1 MDQFHTLLW
10 VLGVLPPS
18 SLLALIN
25 LVIIPVVLT
34 ATLFL
39 GPLSLLYLE
48 RNLIFQTN
56 CDFRRD
62 VIDIMLSLEGMR
74 NYIVVCKRKGWGGIG
89 RWCTIRSPSYT
100 SRLALLGLSHLT
112 ETILFKGPLTE
123 EFVFRACVIALL
135 HFAGYSNMYLV
146 FASSLYFGIGEF
158 CFFFSQSYFQY
169 CLTHHINK
177 LP

>member
-1 MDQFHTLLW
+1 MLGTKKTIHPKQISTLDQFHSLLW

-25 LVIIPVVLT
+25 LVIIPVLLT

-62 VIDIMLSLEGMR
+62 VIDVMFSLEGMR

-89 RWCTIRSPSYT
+89 RWCTIVAHHT
-100 SRLALLGLSHLT
+100 LLGLLCLAIP
-112 ETILFKGPLTE
+112 ILLK
-123 EFVFRACVIALL
+123 VF
-135 HFAGYSNMYLV
+135 YSRDL
-146 FASSLYFGIGEF
+146 
-158 CFFFSQSYFQY
+158 
-169 CLTHHINK
+169 
-177 LP
+177 

>member
-56 CDFRRD
+56 CDFRHD

-74 NYIVVCKRKGWGGIG
+74 NYIVVCKRKGMGWD
-89 RWCTIRSPSYT
+89 WQMVYYT
-100 SRLALLGLSHLT
+100 
-112 ETILFKGPLTE
+112 
-123 EFVFRACVIALL
+123 
-135 HFAGYSNMYLV
+135 
-146 FASSLYFGIGEF
+146 
-158 CFFFSQSYFQY
+158 
-169 CLTHHINK
+169 
-177 LP
+177 